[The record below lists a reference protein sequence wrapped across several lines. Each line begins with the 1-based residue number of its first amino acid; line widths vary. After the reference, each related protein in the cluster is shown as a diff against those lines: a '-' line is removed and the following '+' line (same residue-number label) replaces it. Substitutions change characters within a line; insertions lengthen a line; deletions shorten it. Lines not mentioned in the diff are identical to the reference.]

1 MITQEVGNAETHGTI
16 KETAGSLFEPNPYL
30 QATSHPKTAGEVA
43 MSSIGN
49 LRVYEMMLGLC
60 FITIILNWILMP

>member
-16 KETAGSLFEPNPYL
+16 KETTGSLFEPNHYL
-30 QATSHPKTAGEVA
+30 QAPSHPKTAGEVA
-43 MSSIGN
+43 MSSIGS